1 MMFIFR
7 KSPTE
12 TRFVKF
18 SSRLFTCDLG
28 QTKSQEQITQNVQKI

>member
-1 MMFIFR
+1 MVIYIYKMMFIFR

-18 SSRLFTCDLG
+18 SSRLLTLD
-28 QTKSQEQITQNVQKI
+28 KPNHKNK